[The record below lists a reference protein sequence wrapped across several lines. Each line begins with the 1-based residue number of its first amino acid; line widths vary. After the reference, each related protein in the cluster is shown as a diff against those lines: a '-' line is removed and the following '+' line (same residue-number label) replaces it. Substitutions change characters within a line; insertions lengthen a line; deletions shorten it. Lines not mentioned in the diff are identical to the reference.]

1 MKKELDLLGADI
13 KKIFFHY
20 LIPSI
25 SATLVT
31 SIYILADTMMIGRG
45 VGPIGIGAL
54 NIILPLFTLFFGT
67 GMLFGVG
74 GSIYFSVE
82 KGKGNTEE
90 ASRYFT
96 AALEGT
102 TVIALVYLVVFN
114 VFFNGITGFLG
125 RNDTMDSLVQ
135 EYGRIITMG
144 IPVFMFSSFLQA
156 FVRNDKAPKTAMTA
170 VITGGVL
177 NVILDYIFIFPMR
190 MGMTGG
196 AVATVIGSL
205 VTIVILLTHFF
216 TGGNTLKVKVCFSLR
231 RIGETFISGLASF
244 MIEMSGGIVIFLFN
258 RQLLA
263 YVGDLGVVV
272 YGIISNSALI
282 VNSISNGIS
291 QAAQPLMAVNFG
303 AGERERTEKTKK
315 LGEIAALCAGIFF
328 AASGIA
334 RPDIIIRMFIEPQP
348 EIVAMAVPAVRIY
361 FLSFLMTGINLLYS
375 TYFQSVLMPGKAL
388 GLCLLRGLV
397 LNGILVM
404 ALPVFLGV
412 KGIWITMTI
421 TEFVTAAAGK
431 WLMRKRC

>member
-1 MKKELDLLGADI
+1 
-13 KKIFFHY
+13 
-20 LIPSI
+20 
-25 SATLVT
+25 
-31 SIYILADTMMIGRG
+31 
-45 VGPIGIGAL
+45 
-54 NIILPLFTLFFGT
+54 
-67 GMLFGVG
+67 
-74 GSIYFSVE
+74 
-82 KGKGNTEE
+82 
-90 ASRYFT
+90 
-96 AALEGT
+96 
-102 TVIALVYLVVFN
+102 
-114 VFFNGITGFLG
+114 
-125 RNDTMDSLVQ
+125 
-135 EYGRIITMG
+135 
-144 IPVFMFSSFLQA
+144 
-156 FVRNDKAPKTAMTA
+156 
-170 VITGGVL
+170 
-177 NVILDYIFIFPMR
+177 
-190 MGMTGG
+190 
-196 AVATVIGSL
+196 
-205 VTIVILLTHFF
+205 
-216 TGGNTLKVKVCFSLR
+216 
-231 RIGETFISGLASF
+231 

-263 YVGDLGVVV
+263 YVVDLGVVV

-328 AASGIA
+328 AVSGIA